1 MKPEST
7 AQAGQG
13 RRPAGKRAVL
23 GLVLPIF
30 FRHRRRLA
38 LGLVALIAVD
48 FLQLI
53 IPHLLK
59 IGVDSLAD
67 GTATTNHLLAI
78 GGLILLIALVVAILR
93 FTWRYLIVGF
103 SRLLECNLRNR
114 IFSHILTLDRSF
126 FEQRTTGDIMAHASN
141 DLLAVQM
148 ACGMGLVA
156 AVDALVMS
164 CAAIGFM
171 VHIHL
176 RLTLLA
182 LLPMPL
188 LALCTRLL
196 ATRLHQRFNIVQEQ
210 FSLLTEFVRT
220 TLVSIRLVKAY
231 TMENLQER
239 DFEQLGRAYVRSN
252 IRVATIQGLLFPVA
266 GLVGNVGM
274 LLVLYFGGRLVIAGR
289 ISLGDFVAFIT
300 YLYMLVW
307 PMMAIGWVT
316 SLGQRGMT
324 SLGRIHEL
332 LSAAPRLQ
340 DRVRVPEKRL
350 TIPVPGFRLRDLSFA
365 YPAATHPALRHV
377 SLDIGPGILGLTGR
391 TGSGK
396 STLCK
401 LLARLYPV
409 ADGCLFFAGSDVN
422 SLPLDAVRSRI
433 GYVGQETVLFS
444 DTVAAN
450 IAMGRPGAG
459 RTEIEEAARQAAIHH
474 EILQL
479 PKGYETLIGE
489 RGVKLS
495 GGQRQRLALARAL
508 LCRRPVLII
517 DDALSALDVETE
529 YAVIVALRQRLR
541 GKTVLIVSQR
551 IKLLSETDE
560 IVIMEQGTI
569 ADRGGHEE
577 LFQRNALYRF
587 MYEKQLHEPGVGINN
602 GTAGKTTS
610 SFRQGINV

>member
-1 MKPEST
+1 MNPEST
-7 AQAGQG
+7 APAGEA
-13 RRPAGKRAVL
+13 RRPAGSKWAVL
-23 GLVLPIF
+23 GLILPVF
-30 FRHRRRLA
+30 LRHRRRLA

-59 IGVDSLAD
+59 IGVDGLTA

-78 GGLILLIALVVAILR
+78 GGLIILIALAVAILR
-93 FTWRYLIVGF
+93 FAWRYLIIGF
-103 SRLLECNLRNR
+103 SRLLERHLRNR
-114 IFSHILTLDRSF
+114 IFSHILTLDRLF
-126 FEQRTTGDIMAHASN
+126 FERRTTGDIMAHASN

-196 ATRLHQRFNIVQEQ
+196 SSRLHQRFNIVQEQ

-220 TLVSIRLVKAY
+220 TLVSIRLLKAY
-231 TMENLQER
+231 TMEDIQKR

-266 GLVGNVGM
+266 GLVGNLGM

-289 ISLGDFVAFIT
+289 ISLGDFVAFIA

-316 SLGQRGMT
+316 NLAQRGMT
-324 SLGRIHEL
+324 SLARIHEL

-340 DRVRVPEKRL
+340 DRLPDKRL
-350 TIPVPGFRLRDLSFA
+350 DLPVPGFRLRDLDFA
-365 YPAATHPALRHV
+365 YPETTHPALRHV

-409 ADGCLFFAGSDVN
+409 ADGCLFFGGSDVN
-422 SLPLDAVRSRI
+422 NLSLDAVRSRI

-444 DTVAAN
+444 DTVAVN
-450 IAMGRPGAG
+450 IAMGRPEAC
-459 RTEIEEAARQAAIHH
+459 RAEIEEAARQAAIHH
-474 EILQL
+474 EIMQF
-479 PKGYETLIGE
+479 PKGYETMIGE

-529 YAVIVALRQRLR
+529 YAVIVALRQGLR
-541 GKTVLIVSQR
+541 GKTVVIVSQR

-560 IVIMEQGTI
+560 IVIMEQG
-569 ADRGGHEE
+569 AVVDRGGHEE
-577 LFQRNALYRF
+577 LFRRNALYRF
-587 MYEKQLHEPGVGINN
+587 MHEKQLHGPGMGANN
-602 GTAGKTTS
+602 GTAGQSAS
-610 SFRQGINV
+610 SFKQGINV

>member
-1 MKPEST
+1 MNQEST
-7 AQAGQG
+7 AQAGEA

-23 GLVLPIF
+23 GLVLPVF
-30 FRHRRRLA
+30 FRHRLRLA
-38 LGLVALIAVD
+38 LGLLALIAVD
-48 FLQLI
+48 FLQLF

-59 IGVDSLAD
+59 IGVDGLAN
-67 GTATTNHLLAI
+67 GTATTHHLLAI
-78 GGLILLIALVVAILR
+78 GGLILLIALVVATFR
-93 FTWRYLIVGF
+93 FAWRYLIIGF
-103 SRLLECNLRNR
+103 SRLLERDLRNR
-114 IFSHILTLDRSF
+114 IFSHILTMDRPF

-171 VHIHL
+171 AHIHL

-196 ATRLHQRFNIVQEQ
+196 SARLHQRFTIVQEQ

-239 DFEQLGRAYVRSN
+239 GFEQLGRAYVRSN
-252 IRVATIQGLLFPVA
+252 IRVATIQGLLFPIA
-266 GLVGNVGM
+266 GLVGNMGM
-274 LLVLYFGGRLVIAGR
+274 LLVLYFGGHLVIGGR

-316 SLGQRGMT
+316 NLAQRGMT

-332 LSAAPRLQ
+332 LSAAPRLR
-340 DRVRVPEKRL
+340 DRLPAKRL
-350 TIPVPGFRLRDLSFA
+350 TITVPGFRLRDLSFT
-365 YPAATHPALRHV
+365 YPATTHPVLRHV

-409 ADGCLFFAGSDVN
+409 ADGCLFFAGIDVN
-422 SLPLDAVRSRI
+422 SLPLDAVRGRI
-433 GYVGQETVLFS
+433 GYVGQDTVLFS
-444 DTVAAN
+444 DTVAVN

-459 RTEIEEAARQAAIHH
+459 RAEIEEAARQAAVHH
-474 EILQL
+474 EILQF
-479 PKGYETLIGE
+479 PKGYETIIGE
-489 RGVKLS
+489 RGLKLS

-529 YAVIVALRQRLR
+529 YAVIVALRQGLQ

-560 IVIMEQGTI
+560 IVIMEQGTVV
-569 ADRGGHEE
+569 DRGGHEE
-577 LFQRNALYRF
+577 LFLRNALYRL
-587 MYEKQLHEPGVGINN
+587 MHEKQLHAPDTGVNN
-602 GTAGKTTS
+602 GTAGQS
-610 SFRQGINV
+610 APSFKQKINV

>member
-1 MKPEST
+1 MNQESS
-7 AQAGQG
+7 AQAGQA

-23 GLVLPIF
+23 GLVLPVF
-30 FRHRRRLA
+30 FLHRRRLA

-48 FLQLI
+48 FLQLT

-59 IGVDSLAD
+59 IGVDGLAD
-67 GTATTNHLLAI
+67 GTATTHHLLAI
-78 GGLILLIALVVAILR
+78 GGLILLIALAVAMLR
-93 FTWRYLIVGF
+93 FVWRYLIIGF
-103 SRLLECNLRNR
+103 SRLLERNLRNR

-196 ATRLHQRFNIVQEQ
+196 SARLHQRFNIVQEQ

-239 DFEQLGRAYVRSN
+239 DFEQLGRAYVHSN

-266 GLVGNVGM
+266 GLVGNMGM
-274 LLVLYFGGRLVIAGR
+274 LLVLYFGGRLVIGGR

-316 SLGQRGMT
+316 NLAQRGMT

-332 LSAAPRLQ
+332 LSSSPRLQ
-340 DRVRVPEKRL
+340 DLAPAKRL
-350 TIPVPGFRLRDLSFA
+350 NIAVPGFRLRDLSFA
-365 YPAATHPALRHV
+365 YPATTHPALRHI

-422 SLPLDAVRSRI
+422 SLSLDAVRSRI

-444 DTVAAN
+444 DTVAVN
-450 IAMGRPGAG
+450 IAMGRPGAC
-459 RTEIEEAARQAAIHH
+459 RAEIEEAARQAAVHD
-474 EILQL
+474 EILRFSQ
-479 PKGYETLIGE
+479 GYETIIGE

-529 YAVIVALRQRLR
+529 YAVIVALRQGLR

-569 ADRGGHEE
+569 VDRGGHAE
-577 LFQRNALYRF
+577 LFLRNALYRF
-587 MYEKQLHEPGVGINN
+587 MHEKQLHGPDAGENN
-602 GTAGKTTS
+602 GIAGQSAS
-610 SFRQGINV
+610 SLRQGINV